1 MVIFLFEIF
10 YVSENDRLI
19 SVYRFLFLIILHI
32 CAYINKNSLFVVFGL
47 TSLLCSCILEL
58 QKKIL
63 KFQMKKAFYIVK

>member
-19 SVYRFLFLIILHI
+19 QFIVFNQLHI
-32 CAYINKNSLFVVFGL
+32 CAHINKNSLFVVFRL